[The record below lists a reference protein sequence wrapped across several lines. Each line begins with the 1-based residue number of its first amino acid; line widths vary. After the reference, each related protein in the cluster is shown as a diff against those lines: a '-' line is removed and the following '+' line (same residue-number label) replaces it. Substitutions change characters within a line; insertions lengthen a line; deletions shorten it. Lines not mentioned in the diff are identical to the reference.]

1 LLNLFKFDQ
10 VENLD
15 KEYGS
20 AASSVDK
27 VNGTKEGVIKDDEM
41 GKIIADLFMDN
52 VRLRKETNRVTRHAL
67 KLDMTASDDTPS
79 METVS
84 SI

>member
-1 LLNLFKFDQ
+1 LFKFVQ

-27 VNGTKEGVIKDDEM
+27 ANGTKDGIICDDEV
-41 GKIIADLFMDN
+41 GKIIADLLMDN
-52 VRLRKETNRVTRHAL
+52 VRLRKQTNRVAKHAL
-67 KLDMTASDDTPS
+67 KLDMTATEDTPS
-79 METVS
+79 METIS
-84 SI
+84 GI

>member
-1 LLNLFKFDQ
+1 MFKFDQ

-20 AASSVDK
+20 AVSSVDK
-27 VNGTKEGVIKDDEM
+27 ANGTKDGVICDDEV
-41 GKIIADLFMDN
+41 GKIITDLFMDN
-52 VRLRKETNRVTRHAL
+52 VRLRKQTNRVARHAL
-67 KLDMTASDDTPS
+67 KLDMTGTDDTPS
-79 METVS
+79 METIE